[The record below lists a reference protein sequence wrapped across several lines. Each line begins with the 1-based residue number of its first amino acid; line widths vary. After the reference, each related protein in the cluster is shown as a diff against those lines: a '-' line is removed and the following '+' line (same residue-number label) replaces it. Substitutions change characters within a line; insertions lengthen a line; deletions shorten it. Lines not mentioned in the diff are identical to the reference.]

1 MKQHGRFC
9 SVVQFHVCKIRVRKY
24 KVGSLMFPI
33 IWSHVLDTAH
43 FESGVSKRKKQ
54 LFMISQ

>member
-1 MKQHGRFC
+1 
-9 SVVQFHVCKIRVRKY
+9 
-24 KVGSLMFPI
+24 MFPI